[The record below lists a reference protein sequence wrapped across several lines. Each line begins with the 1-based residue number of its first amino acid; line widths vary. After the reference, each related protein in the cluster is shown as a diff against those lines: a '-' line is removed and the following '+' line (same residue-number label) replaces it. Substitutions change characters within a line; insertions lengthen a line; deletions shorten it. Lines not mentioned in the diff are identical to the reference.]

1 MKSKI
6 YFGQKMNLAMQQHG
20 KQGKIIFILK
30 TVSVK
35 IYDFNLY
42 ILCQK
47 NVCSPGQDKRYKD

>member
-1 MKSKI
+1 
-6 YFGQKMNLAMQQHG
+6 MNLAMQQHG